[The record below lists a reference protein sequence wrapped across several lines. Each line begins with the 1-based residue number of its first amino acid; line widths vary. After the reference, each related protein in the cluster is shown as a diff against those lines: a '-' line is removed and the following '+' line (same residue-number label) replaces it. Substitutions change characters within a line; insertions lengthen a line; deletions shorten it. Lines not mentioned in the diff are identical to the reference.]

1 MEQRE
6 YETLVWSL
14 QSEAQ
19 EVPGSFR
26 IKVVS
31 LSVFAYVILFGVL
44 SLLLLGIYLSFSLA
58 QGGSL
63 FTKLMLMSWLLVVL
77 PIVWLVLRMFF
88 SAIPVPQGRELTK
101 EEAPQLFSMLE
112 QMQQRLQAAPIHHVL
127 VTEDFN
133 AAIAQCPRFGLFGG
147 YRNYLVL
154 GLPLMYAV
162 SGEELRAIIAH
173 EYGHLAGGHGK
184 LSRWIYRQRMTFD
197 VLYEH
202 ARVRRDDNMVN
213 GLIAGLLDGF
223 APYYNAYT
231 FVLSRQNEYEADA
244 MSREIAGAEAAAS
257 ALIRIGL
264 LSDWLHGIFWPKL
277 YDQVKQHENPP
288 VMPFVAMRKLL
299 AMTMDEWATKDKLLA
314 AWKVESDVYDTH
326 PCLNERL
333 TALDQKPFLPALPTV
348 CAADALLGKSAP
360 LIVHE
365 FDGKWWAAEKDKW
378 QKYHRRYHH
387 SQGRIAELEKR
398 PLAELNVSEAQEL
411 ALLLVEFRSVA
422 AAKSVLADILARPG
436 ERYPKPVYYFGR
448 ALLDEGD
455 SAGLDYLEEAF
466 RLAPSMGDEC
476 ARAGYQW
483 LMEKRDEAA
492 AEGWLQRL
500 RALEAQR
507 EKPSKR

>member
-31 LSVFAYVILFGVL
+31 LSIFAYIVLFGVL
-44 SLLLLGIYLSFSLA
+44 LLLLLGIYLTFSLA
-58 QGGSL
+58 HGGSL
-63 FTKLMLMSWLLVVL
+63 FTKFVLMSWLLAVV
-77 PIVWLVLRMFF
+77 PIVWLVFRMFF
-88 SAIPVPQGRELTK
+88 SAIPVPQGRELARD
-101 EEAPQLFSMLE
+101 EAPQLFTMLDE
-112 QMQQRLQAAPIHHVL
+112 MQQRLQAAPIHHVL

-162 SGEELRAIIAH
+162 SGDEMRAIIAH

-202 ARVRRDDNMVN
+202 ARARRDDNMVN
-213 GLIAGLLDGF
+213 RVIAGLLDGF

-244 MSREIAGAEAAAS
+244 MSRELAGAEAAAS

-277 YDQVKQHENPP
+277 YDQVKQHETPP

-314 AWKVESDVYDTH
+314 AWKAESDVYDTH
-326 PCLNERL
+326 PCLNERV
-333 TALDQKPFLPALPTV
+333 TALDQKPFLPVLPAV
-348 CAADALLGKSAP
+348 CAADTLLGKSAP
-360 LIVHE
+360 LIVRE
-365 FDGKWWAAEKDKW
+365 FDSKWWAAEKDKW

-387 SQGRIAELEKR
+387 SHVRIAELEKR

-455 SAGLDYLEEAF
+455 SGGLDYLEEAF

-492 AEGWLQRL
+492 AEGWLDRL
-500 RALEAQR
+500 RTIEAQR
-507 EKPSKR
+507 T